1 MASLW
6 GRAACVSTILLSF
19 IALVAVEANTA
30 YAVSADA
37 RHRGATVFQTKGCER
52 CHSILGIGGDRAPD
66 LGRVGQR
73 KTATQ
78 IRTQI
83 VIGGHGMPP
92 FGKVLSK
99 DDVKD
104 VVVFLASCKS
114 EAAPGCR
121 QWMQPEAEAGQNQ

>member
-1 MASLW
+1 MASLS
-6 GRAACVSTILLSF
+6 GRAACACTILFSS

-83 VIGGHGMPP
+83 VDGGHGMPP

-99 DDVKD
+99 SEVKD
-104 VVVFLASCKS
+104 VVAFLASCRA

-121 QWMQPEAEAGQNQ
+121 QWMQAEPEAGQSQ